1 MKTEGVTEN
10 VKLIEQNKDRMKTE
24 GVTEIV
30 ISHGLKI
37 ETKEK
42 MKMRDGT
49 KKVEKYSLFKK
60 ESVS

>member
-1 MKTEGVTEN
+1 
-10 VKLIEQNKDRMKTE
+10 MKTE

-30 ISHGLKI
+30 RSHGLKI